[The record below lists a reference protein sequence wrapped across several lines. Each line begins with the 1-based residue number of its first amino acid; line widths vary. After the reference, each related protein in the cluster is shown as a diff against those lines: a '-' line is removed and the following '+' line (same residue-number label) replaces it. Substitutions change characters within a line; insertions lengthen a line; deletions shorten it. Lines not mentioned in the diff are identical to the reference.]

1 MPKLKGADLRVAGPV
16 AGAPQWLTED
26 EIRHLVDNGRVVV
39 MWPDKYAH
47 GLDEHDLRILARYR
61 TSQGEATS

>member
-1 MPKLKGADLRVAGPV
+1 MPKLKGADLRVTGPV
-16 AGAPQWLTED
+16 TGAPHWLTED

-47 GLDEHDLRILARYR
+47 GLDDLDLQTLATYR
-61 TSQGEATS
+61 RARGDR